1 MIPIATGY
9 CYIFRRTL
17 QIHKDGISI
26 WPANCPSTVE
36 MTLPLEVIFC
46 NMPPDQSLEAAA
58 QDEVSL
64 LESGRHLTSC
74 RIRITLSKAVF
85 SKSEYDVQIAV
96 LAGPKLFC
104 AEGDSPHRA
113 PHQFRECL
121 ALDDPITFLG

>member
-1 MIPIATGY
+1 
-9 CYIFRRTL
+9 
-17 QIHKDGISI
+17 
-26 WPANCPSTVE
+26 